1 MTQHNDNAPQ
11 RRGGRRYYLSDIP
24 LDDALQRFLGALAE
38 VEGLSP
44 LPAQLVP
51 VDQAQGRVTAS
62 AVHAAASSPHYDAAA
77 MDGIAVKAVDT
88 TGASETTPV
97 SLSVGSQ
104 VAWVDTGD
112 PMPPGYNAVVMI
124 EHVHQVDESTVQV
137 MSPVAPWQHVR
148 TLGED
153 LVATE
158 MVLPENHR
166 LRPVDLGAC
175 AAAGITEIPVRRQP
189 RVAIIPTGN
198 ELVQPGSTPLKPGDI
213 VEFNTLMLAGMVQEW
228 GGHAERFHPVRD
240 DFALI
245 RDTVK
250 ACLRR
255 DSRLRGNDGKE
266 DAIADYD
273 LVIVN
278 AGSSAGSEDYTAAV
292 VEELGQLLV
301 HGVAVRPGHPV
312 VLGLVDGKPVI
323 GLPGYPVSAVLTAEL
338 FVKPLLD
345 RWLGTPSQARPKVSA
360 SITRKVLSPL
370 GEDEYLRVKLGRVGG
385 KMVATPLQRGAGVIM
400 SLAKADGLLL
410 IPRFS
415 EGLDA
420 GAEADVQLL
429 RPLEEVENTIVA
441 IGSHDLTLDLMANA
455 LRRTNPGLTLSSSHI
470 GSLGG
475 LIALRR
481 GEAHLAG
488 SHLLDEDT
496 SEYNVSFIH
505 RYLPDVPVVLVN
517 LVSRIQGLM
526 VPPGNPLS
534 IHALEDLARPEVGF
548 VNRQRGSGTRV
559 LLDYKLKELGIS
571 PDQVTGYE
579 REEYSHL
586 AVAAAVKSGSVSTG
600 LGILSAAA
608 ALGLEFIPLMDERY
622 DLVIPRVHYESDLL
636 QPLLALLQN
645 ADFRQE
651 VDALG
656 GYRTGDMGRV
666 MAELG

>member
-1 MTQHNDNAPQ
+1 MTQHNEKTPQ
-11 RRGGRRYYLSDIP
+11 HRGRRRYFLSDIP
-24 LDDALQRFLGALAE
+24 LDEALQRFFGALEE

-44 LPAQLVP
+44 LSAQLVP
-51 VDQAQGRVTAS
+51 VHQAQGRITA
-62 AVHAAASSPHYDAAA
+62 APINAAASSPHYDAAA
-77 MDGIAVKAVDT
+77 MDGIAVKAADT

-97 SLSVGSQ
+97 SLAVGSQ
-104 VAWVDTGD
+104 VVWVDTGD

-124 EHVHQVDESTVQV
+124 EHVNQVDEWTVQV
-137 MSPVAPWQHVR
+137 MNPVAPWQHVR

-175 AAAGITEIPVRRQP
+175 AAAGITEVPVRRQP
-189 RVAIIPTGN
+189 KVAIIPTGN
-198 ELVQPGSTPLKPGDI
+198 ELVPPGSSPLKPGDI

-228 GGHAERFHPVRD
+228 GGHAERFPPVRD

-250 ACLRR
+250 
-255 DSRLRGNDGKE
+255 
-266 DAIADYD
+266 DAMADYD

-312 VLGLVDGKPVI
+312 VLGLVDNKPVI

-338 FVKPLLD
+338 FVRPLLY
-345 RWLGTPSQARPKVSA
+345 RWLGTAPQARPKVTA

-420 GAEADVQLL
+420 GAETDVQLL

-441 IGSHDLTLDLMANA
+441 IGSHDLTLDLMNNA

-488 SHLLDEDT
+488 SHLLDEAT
-496 SEYNVSFIH
+496 NEYNVSFIH
-505 RYLPDVPVVLVN
+505 RYLPDIPVVLVN
-517 LVSRIQGLM
+517 LVSRIQGMM

-534 IHALEDLARPEVGF
+534 IHALEDLVRPEVSF

-559 LLDYKLKELGIS
+559 LLDYKLKELGI
-571 PDQVTGYE
+571 PPEQVTGYE

-586 AVAAAVKSGSVSTG
+586 AVAAAVKSGSTSTG
-600 LGILSAAA
+600 LGILSAAT
-608 ALGLEFIPLMDERY
+608 ALGLEFVPLLDERY
-622 DLVIPRVHYESDLL
+622 DLVIPRVHYESHLL
-636 QPLLALLQN
+636 QPLLTLLQN
-645 ADFRQE
+645 EDFRQE

-656 GYRTGDMGRV
+656 GYRTEQMGRI

>member
-1 MTQHNDNAPQ
+1 MTQHNDKAPQ
-11 RRGGRRYYLSDIP
+11 HRGTRRYFLSDIP
-24 LDDALQRFLGALAE
+24 LDEALQRFFGALE
-38 VEGLSP
+38 DVEGLSP

-51 VDQAQGRVTAS
+51 VHQAQGRITA
-62 AVHAAASSPHYDAAA
+62 APINAAASSPHYDAAA
-77 MDGIAVKAVDT
+77 MDGIAVKAADT
-88 TGASETTPV
+88 TGASETAPV
-97 SLSVGSQ
+97 SLAVGSQ
-104 VAWVDTGD
+104 VVWVDTGH
-112 PMPPGYNAVVMI
+112 PMPPSYNAVVMI
-124 EHVHQVDESTVQV
+124 EHVHEVDESTVQV
-137 MSPVAPWQHVR
+137 MNPVAPWPHVR

-175 AAAGITEIPVRRQP
+175 AAAGITEVPVRRQP
-189 RVAIIPTGN
+189 KVAIIPTGN
-198 ELVQPGSTPLKPGDI
+198 ELVPPGSTPLKPGDI
-213 VEFNTLMLAGMVQEW
+213 VEFNTLMLAGLVQDW
-228 GGHAERFHPVRD
+228 GGHAERFLPVRD

-250 ACLRR
+250 GAM
-255 DSRLRGNDGKE
+255 
-266 DAIADYD
+266 ADYD

-338 FVKPLLD
+338 FVKPLTD
-345 RWLGTPSQARPKVSA
+345 RWLGMPPQVRPTVSA

-400 SLAKADGLLL
+400 SLVKADGLLL

-420 GAEADVQLL
+420 GTEADVQLL
-429 RPLEEVENTIVA
+429 RPLEEVENTIVV
-441 IGSHDLTLDLMANA
+441 IGSHDLTLDLMNNA
-455 LRRTNPGLTLSSSHI
+455 LRRTNLGLTLSSSHI

-488 SHLLDEDT
+488 SHLLDEST
-496 SEYNVSFIH
+496 SEYNVSFIR
-505 RYLPDVPVVLVN
+505 RYLPDIPVVLVN
-517 LVSRIQGLM
+517 LVSRIQGMM
-526 VPPGNPLS
+526 VLPGNPLS
-534 IHALEDLARPEVGF
+534 IHALEDLARPEVSF

-559 LLDYKLKELGIS
+559 LLDYKLKELGIPS
-571 PDQVTGYE
+571 ERVTGYE

-586 AVAAAVKSGSVSTG
+586 AVAAAVKSGSTSTG
-600 LGILSAAA
+600 LGILSAAT
-608 ALGLEFIPLMDERY
+608 ALGLEFVPLLDERY

-656 GYRTGDMGRV
+656 GYRTGDMGKV

>member
-1 MTQHNDNAPQ
+1 MTQMNNNAPQ

-24 LDDALQRFLGALAE
+24 LDEALQRFLGALEE

-51 VDQAQGRVTAS
+51 VHQAQGRITAS

-77 MDGIAVKAVDT
+77 MDGIAVKAADT
-88 TGASETTPV
+88 TGASETAPV

-189 RVAIIPTGN
+189 IVAIIPTGN

-250 ACLRR
+250 ACVRR

-266 DAIADYD
+266 GAIADYD

-278 AGSSAGSEDYTAAV
+278 AGSSAGSEDYTAGV
-292 VEELGQLLV
+292 VEELGRLLV

-400 SLAKADGLLL
+400 SLVKADGLLL

-470 GSLGG
+470 GSLSG

-488 SHLLDEDT
+488 SHLLDEAT
-496 SEYNVSFIH
+496 NEYNVPFIH
-505 RYLPDVPVVLVN
+505 RYLSDVPVVLVN

-600 LGILSAAA
+600 LGILSAAT
-608 ALGLEFIPLMDERY
+608 ALGLEFIPLLDERY

-645 ADFRQE
+645 ENFRHE

>member
-1 MTQHNDNAPQ
+1 MTQHNEKTPQ
-11 RRGGRRYYLSDIP
+11 HRGRRRYFLSDIP
-24 LDDALQRFLGALAE
+24 LDEALQRFFGALEE

-51 VDQAQGRVTAS
+51 VHQAQGRITA
-62 AVHAAASSPHYDAAA
+62 APINAAASSPHYDAAA
-77 MDGIAVKAVDT
+77 MDGIAVKAADT

-97 SLSVGSQ
+97 SLAVGSQ
-104 VAWVDTGD
+104 VVWVDTGD

-124 EHVHQVDESTVQV
+124 EHVNQVDEWTVQV
-137 MSPVAPWQHVR
+137 MNPVAPWQHVR

-175 AAAGITEIPVRRQP
+175 AAAGITEVPVRRQP
-189 RVAIIPTGN
+189 KVAIIPTGN
-198 ELVQPGSTPLKPGDI
+198 ELVPPGSSPLKPGDI

-228 GGHAERFHPVRD
+228 GGHAERFPPVRD

-250 ACLRR
+250 
-255 DSRLRGNDGKE
+255 
-266 DAIADYD
+266 DAMADYD

-312 VLGLVDGKPVI
+312 VLGLVDNKPVI

-338 FVKPLLD
+338 FVRPLLY
-345 RWLGTPSQARPKVSA
+345 RWLGTAPQARPKVTA

-420 GAEADVQLL
+420 GAETDVQLL

-441 IGSHDLTLDLMANA
+441 IGSHDLTLDLMNNA

-488 SHLLDEDT
+488 SHLLDEAT
-496 SEYNVSFIH
+496 NEYNVSFIH
-505 RYLPDVPVVLVN
+505 RYLPDIPVVLVN

-526 VPPGNPLS
+526 VPVGNPLS
-534 IHALEDLARPEVGF
+534 IHALEDLARPEVSF

-559 LLDYKLKELGIS
+559 LLDYKLKELGI
-571 PDQVTGYE
+571 PPERVTGYE

-600 LGILSAAA
+600 LGILSAAT
-608 ALGLEFIPLMDERY
+608 ALDLEFIPLMDERY
-622 DLVIPRVHYESDLL
+622 DLVIPRVHYESHLL

-645 ADFRQE
+645 EDFRQE

-656 GYRTGDMGRV
+656 GYRTGEMGKV

>member
-1 MTQHNDNAPQ
+1 MTQANDNAPQ
-11 RRGGRRYYLSDIP
+11 HRRGRRYYLSDIP
-24 LDDALQRFLGALAE
+24 LDEALQRFLGALEEA
-38 VEGLSP
+38 GNLSP
-44 LPAQLVP
+44 LPGQLCP
-51 VDQAQGRVTAS
+51 VDQAQGRITAS
-62 AVHAAASSPHYDAAA
+62 VVNAIASSPHYDAAA
-77 MDGIAVKAVDT
+77 MDGIAVKAADT
-88 TGASETTPV
+88 TGASETAPV
-97 SLSVGSQ
+97 SLAVGSQ
-104 VAWVDTGD
+104 VVWVDTGD
-112 PMPPGYNAVVMI
+112 PMPSGYDAVVMI

-175 AAAGITEIPVRRQP
+175 AAAGVTEIPVRRQP
-189 RVAIIPTGN
+189 KVAIIPTGN
-198 ELVQPGSTPLKPGDI
+198 ELVPPGSSPLKPGDI
-213 VEFNTLMLAGMVQEW
+213 VEFNTLMLAGMVREW
-228 GGHAERFHPVRD
+228 GGHAERFPPVRD

-255 DSRLRGNDGKE
+255 DSREGGNDGKE

-273 LVIVN
+273 VVIVN

-345 RWLGTPSQARPKVSA
+345 RWLGAPPQTRPKVAA

-420 GAEADVQLL
+420 GSEADVQLL
-429 RPLEEVENTIVA
+429 RPLEEVESTIVA

-488 SHLLDEDT
+488 SHLLDEAT
-496 SEYNVSFIH
+496 SEYNISFIR

-534 IHALEDLARPEVGF
+534 IHALEDLARPEVSF

-559 LLDYKLKELGIS
+559 LLDYKLKELGI
-571 PDQVTGYE
+571 PPERVTGYE

-600 LGILSAAA
+600 LGILSAAT
-608 ALGLEFIPLMDERY
+608 ALELEFIPLMDERY

-636 QPLLALLQN
+636 QPLLALLQDD
-645 ADFRQE
+645 DFRHE

-666 MAELG
+666 MKV

>member
-1 MTQHNDNAPQ
+1 MTQINDNAPQ

-51 VDQAQGRVTAS
+51 VHQAQCRITAS

-77 MDGIAVKAVDT
+77 MDGIAVKAADT
-88 TGASETTPV
+88 TGASETGPI

-228 GGHAERFHPVRD
+228 GGHAERFPPVRD

-255 DSRLRGNDGKE
+255 DSRLRGKE
-266 DAIADYD
+266 GAIANYD

-278 AGSSAGSEDYTAAV
+278 AGSSAGSEDYTAGV
-292 VEELGQLLV
+292 VEELGRLLV

-370 GEDEYLRVKLGRVGG
+370 GEDEYLRVKLGRVAG

-488 SHLLDEDT
+488 SHLLDEAT
-496 SEYNVSFIH
+496 NEYNVPFIH
-505 RYLPDVPVVLVN
+505 RYLSDVPVVLVN

-600 LGILSAAA
+600 LGILSAAT
-608 ALGLEFIPLMDERY
+608 ALGLEFIPLLDERY

-645 ADFRQE
+645 ENFRHE

>member
-1 MTQHNDNAPQ
+1 MTQINDNAPQ

-51 VDQAQGRVTAS
+51 VHQAQCRITAS

-77 MDGIAVKAVDT
+77 MDGIAVKAADT
-88 TGASETTPV
+88 TGASETGPI

-228 GGHAERFHPVRD
+228 GGHAERFPPVRD

-255 DSRLRGNDGKE
+255 DSRLRGKE
-266 DAIADYD
+266 GAIANSD

-278 AGSSAGSEDYTAAV
+278 AGSSAGSEDYTAGV
-292 VEELGQLLV
+292 VEELGRLLV

-370 GEDEYLRVKLGRVGG
+370 GEDEYLRVKLGRVAG

-488 SHLLDEDT
+488 SHLLDEAT
-496 SEYNVSFIH
+496 NEYNVPFIH
-505 RYLPDVPVVLVN
+505 RYLSDVPVVLVN

-600 LGILSAAA
+600 LGILSAAT
-608 ALGLEFIPLMDERY
+608 ALGLEFIPLLDERY

-645 ADFRQE
+645 ENFRHE

>member
-1 MTQHNDNAPQ
+1 MTQINDNAPQ
-11 RRGGRRYYLSDIP
+11 RRGGRRYYLNDIP
-24 LDDALQRFLGALAE
+24 LDDALQRFLDALEE

-88 TGASETTPV
+88 TGASETAPV

-228 GGHAERFHPVRD
+228 GGHAERFPPVRD

-255 DSRLRGNDGKE
+255 DSRLRGNDEKE

-278 AGSSAGSEDYTAAV
+278 AGSSAGSEDYTAGV
-292 VEELGQLLV
+292 VEELGRLLV

-312 VLGLVDGKPVI
+312 VLGLV
-323 GLPGYPVSAVLTAEL
+323 TA
-338 FVKPLLD
+338 
-345 RWLGTPSQARPKVSA
+345 
-360 SITRKVLSPL
+360 
-370 GEDEYLRVKLGRVGG
+370 
-385 KMVATPLQRGAGVIM
+385 
-400 SLAKADGLLL
+400 
-410 IPRFS
+410 
-415 EGLDA
+415 
-420 GAEADVQLL
+420 
-429 RPLEEVENTIVA
+429 
-441 IGSHDLTLDLMANA
+441 
-455 LRRTNPGLTLSSSHI
+455 
-470 GSLGG
+470 
-475 LIALRR
+475 
-481 GEAHLAG
+481 
-488 SHLLDEDT
+488 
-496 SEYNVSFIH
+496 
-505 RYLPDVPVVLVN
+505 
-517 LVSRIQGLM
+517 SR
-526 VPPGNPLS
+526 
-534 IHALEDLARPEVGF
+534 
-548 VNRQRGSGTRV
+548 
-559 LLDYKLKELGIS
+559 
-571 PDQVTGYE
+571 
-579 REEYSHL
+579 
-586 AVAAAVKSGSVSTG
+586 
-600 LGILSAAA
+600 
-608 ALGLEFIPLMDERY
+608 
-622 DLVIPRVHYESDLL
+622 
-636 QPLLALLQN
+636 
-645 ADFRQE
+645 
-651 VDALG
+651 
-656 GYRTGDMGRV
+656 
-666 MAELG
+666 